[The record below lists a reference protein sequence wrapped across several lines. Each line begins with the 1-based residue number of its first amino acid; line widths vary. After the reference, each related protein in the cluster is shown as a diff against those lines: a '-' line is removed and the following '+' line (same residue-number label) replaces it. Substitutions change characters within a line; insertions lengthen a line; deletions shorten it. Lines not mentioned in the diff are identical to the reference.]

1 MCGINGIL
9 YFNNYQSQEDKTFYI
24 SRIGLMNKAI
34 AHRGPDGDGVFVNYP
49 VSLGHL
55 RLSII
60 DLSENAA
67 QPMFNEDKSVVLI
80 YNGEIYNYKELISD
94 LKSKGH
100 IFRSECDAEV
110 VIHSY
115 EEYGYDC
122 VKKFNGMWAFSI
134 YDIKKNIFFA
144 SRDRFGVK
152 PFYFY
157 KDENE
162 FIFSSE
168 IKAILK
174 VKEIHEANL
183 AKVYEY
189 LAYGYRTTD
198 GNTFFKDVNELKPAT
213 NLIVN
218 LENSEL
224 KFVKYWDF
232 PGYINPDNSD
242 ARENLKELLYDSV
255 KIRFRSDVP
264 VSILLSGGID
274 SGVITKITDELI
286 DSGNLPNGNV
296 SAFSAVFPGY
306 EFDETKEIDEIIS
319 GCRHIDSYKLSP
331 SGEDLTS
338 SINDFIYGMGEPV
351 FSTTSFAHYKLMK
364 EIHNKNVKVV
374 LNGQGSDEAWCGY
387 GRYIAGYFLLDR
399 LLSEP
404 GKFLPQLNSINRK
417 LEMSYV
423 QLISQT
429 LKAFVGRRQASL
441 VRSKNIEKTRE
452 IISDELYNDNYLN
465 FPDTRFNSPNGD
477 NLSAYMKNNIAFQ
490 GFGQI
495 LHYEDHSSMQ
505 SSIEIRSPFI
515 DYRIMELAFSIP
527 EKMKFHDGVTKK
539 ILRELFKD
547 KLPSSVIDN
556 HRKIGFMTPFDK
568 WLGEESSVRFVN
580 EILNSSSFNN
590 KNIWNAEKI
599 RKIFNSKEKYPSF
612 PYWRILNLEL
622 WSQVYRIKNL

>member
-1 MCGINGIL
+1 
-9 YFNNYQSQEDKTFYI
+9 
-24 SRIGLMNKAI
+24 MNKAI
-34 AHRGPDGDGVFVNYP
+34 AHRGPDGNGVFINYP

-60 DLSENAA
+60 DLSENAS
-67 QPMFNEDKSVVLI
+67 QPMFNENNSIILI
-80 YNGEIYNYKELISD
+80 FNGEIYNYKELIPD
-94 LKSKGH
+94 LKNKGH
-100 IFRSECDAEV
+100 VFRSECDAEV

-122 VKKFNGMWAFSI
+122 VTRFNGMWAFAV
-134 YDIKKNIFFA
+134 YDLNRNILFV

-152 PFYFY
+152 PVYFF

-174 VKEIHEANL
+174 VKEIHEANRV
-183 AKVYEY
+183 KVYEY

-198 GNTFFKDVNELKPAT
+198 GNTFFSDVNELKPAT

-218 LENSEL
+218 IEKSEL
-224 KFVKYWDF
+224 KFFKYWDF
-232 PGYINPDNSD
+232 PEYAPDDSSD
-242 ARENLKELLYDSV
+242 AKEKLQKLLYDSV

-274 SGVITKITDELI
+274 SGIIAKITDELI
-286 DSGNLPNGNV
+286 DSGELSNGNV

-306 EFDETKEIDEIIS
+306 EFDETIEIDEIIS
-319 GCRHIDSYKLSP
+319 GCSHIESHKLSP
-331 SGEDLTS
+331 SGEDLTG

-364 EIHNKNVKVV
+364 EIHNRNVKVV

-387 GRYIAGYFLLDR
+387 GRYIAGYYLLDR

-404 GKFLPQLNSINRK
+404 GKFLSQLNSINSK
-417 LEMSYV
+417 LKMTYI

-441 VRSKNIEKTRE
+441 VRSKNMEKTRQ
-452 IISDELYNDNYLN
+452 IISDELYNESYTN
-465 FPDTRFNSPNGD
+465 FPDSRFNSSKGD
-477 NLSAYMKNNIAFQ
+477 NLSVYMKNNISYQ

-495 LHYEDHSSMQ
+495 LHYEDHSAMQ
-505 SSIEIRSPFI
+505 SSVEIRSPFI
-515 DYRIMELAFSIP
+515 DYRLMELAFSIP
-527 EKMKFHDGVTKK
+527 DKIKFHDGITKK

-568 WLGEESSVRFVN
+568 WLKEPSAKDFIN
-580 EILNSSSFNN
+580 DILNSDSFNQ
-590 KNIWNAEKI
+590 KNIWNSDKI
-599 RKIFNSKEKYPSF
+599 RKIFNEKNKYPSF
-612 PYWRILNLEL
+612 PYWRVINLEL
-622 WSQVYRIKNL
+622 WSQVYNIYNL

>member
-1 MCGINGIL
+1 
-9 YFNNYQSQEDKTFYI
+9 
-24 SRIGLMNKAI
+24 MNETI
-34 AHRGPDGDGVFVNYP
+34 AHRGPDGQGVYTNYP
-49 VSLGHL
+49 VCLGHL

-67 QPMFNEDKSVVLI
+67 QPMFNEDNSVVLI
-80 YNGEIYNYKELISD
+80 FNGEIYNYKELIPD

-100 IFRSECDAEV
+100 LFRSECDAEV

-122 VKKFNGMWAFSI
+122 VKRFNGMWAFAI
-134 YDIKKNIFFA
+134 YDAKKNIFFA

-157 KDENE
+157 KGQNE

-174 VKEIHEANL
+174 VKEIHEANRV
-183 AKVYEY
+183 KVYEY

-218 LENSEL
+218 IDKSEL
-224 KFVKYWDF
+224 KFFKYWDF
-232 PGYINPDNSD
+232 PEYTLDDNSD
-242 ARENLKELLYDSV
+242 EKEKLKELLYDSV

-274 SGVITKITDELI
+274 SGIITKITNELI
-286 DSGNLPNGNV
+286 DSGELPNSNV
-296 SAFSAVFPGY
+296 SAFSAIFPGY
-306 EFDETKEIDEIIS
+306 EFDETNEINEIIS
-319 GCRHIDSYKLSP
+319 GCSHIDSFKLSP
-331 SGEDLTS
+331 SGNDLTS

-364 EIHNKNVKVV
+364 EIHKKNVKVV

-404 GKFLPQLNSINRK
+404 GKFLSQLNSINSK
-417 LEMSYV
+417 LKMSYI

-441 VRSKNIEKTRE
+441 IRSKNMEKTRE
-452 IISDELYNDNYLN
+452 IISDELYNESYLN
-465 FPDTRFNSPNGD
+465 FPDTRFNSPKGD
-477 NLSAYMKNNIAFQ
+477 NLSSYMKNNIAFQ

-505 SSIEIRSPFI
+505 SSVEIRSPFI
-515 DYRIMELAFSIP
+515 DYRIMELAFSVSDKI
-527 EKMKFHDGVTKK
+527 KFQNGVTKK
-539 ILRELFKD
+539 ILRELFKN
-547 KLPSSVIDN
+547 KLPVSVIGN

-568 WLGEESSVRFVN
+568 WLGEESSVKFVN
-580 EILNSSSFNN
+580 EILDSASFNN
-590 KNIWNAEKI
+590 KNIWKSEKI
-599 RKIFNSKEKYPSF
+599 RKIFNTTEKYPIF

-622 WSQVYRIKNL
+622 WSQVYQTNNL